1 MSFFHPP
8 LAATQAKILKEQY
21 HIYMLSSGRM
31 NMCGITSHN
40 VDYVARSIR
49 DVISESFVSCMPALA
64 DLTADGAHL

>member
-1 MSFFHPP
+1 MP
-8 LAATQAKILKEQY
+8 AATQAKILKEQY

-49 DVISESFVSCMPALA
+49 DVISESAVSLA
-64 DLTADGAHL
+64 CHRLLYTQMARISEFAQT